1 MIFRPSARVLL
12 QMRTEEFTDTEPLEQ
27 RLPSPTGEG
36 VDSPARIPE
45 PPQSPEQDVE
55 AFAQDLLLD
64 NQRRLVALER
74 RRDEL
79 PANEYTEQREQ
90 LRENRAQILQFATIN
105 DNEVRPESVNGNA
118 PDDLTVTGGIQP
130 ISVQIE
136 RNGLATADTA
146 TVVLNYADAPFD
158 PRIMRS
164 AHIEAIIG
172 VVPADDYEAGAERG
186 EIRPDES
193 LLSTIRSS
201 HGGVSES
208 ATRFVGYVDSWD
220 ISYSE
225 DDPTVTLECRD
236 MSAPFR
242 DIKLNTGESIDLSLP
257 IDFAVQRFVNNISA
271 YVRGTRVVYEGQ
283 GAPPIPA
290 SSAPQRRGA
299 RRGRRR
305 RRSRRG
311 GENMTLWDHI
321 TDTVRQLGLV
331 PIVRDF
337 DLVLAE
343 PRTLFST
350 TGTRRMIYGRNIQN
364 LEFTR
369 NLMGEKV
376 PTIEVRSYDP
386 EIMRTRWARWP
397 VRRGERASG
406 IFGRQNPP
414 RALRANEIPPSGS
427 NPEEKIRTILV
438 SGIVDPTILERVAR
452 NSFEQIGRQEI
463 EGNFRTMDASSF
475 EVMPEQANLLKMRT
489 GEPVE
494 LLIASADPS
503 GGENEAQPNSTIA
516 QIQAFSRQ
524 QREDYFVSL
533 GWDRVVA
540 RRFSA
545 LQEATAFQTVFR
557 VQDVR
562 IDWSV
567 DDGLTIHTGFVNYV
581 TVRED
586 SEEETQEGVQ

>member
-1 MIFRPSARVLL
+1 MIFRPSARIRLTL
-12 QMRTEEFTDTEPLEQ
+12 RTEEFTDTEPLEL

-36 VDSPARIPE
+36 VDSPARVAEAPL
-45 PPQSPEQDVE
+45 PPEQDIEVFVQE
-55 AFAQDLLLD
+55 LLQD
-64 NQRRLVALER
+64 NQRRLAELER
-74 RRDEL
+74 RREEL
-79 PANEYTEQREQ
+79 PVDEYTEQREQ
-90 LRENRAQILQFATIN
+90 LRTERSDILRAAYGDEDTSP
-105 DNEVRPESVNGNA
+105 PESVTGNA
-118 PDDLTVTGGIQP
+118 PDDLTVLGDIHP

-136 RNGLATADTA
+136 RNGLATANTA
-146 TVVLNYADAPFD
+146 TVVLNYVDAPFD
-158 PRIMRS
+158 PRIMRA
-164 AHIEAIIG
+164 AHIEAIVG
-172 VVPADDYEAGAERG
+172 VVPADDYEAGAERN
-186 EIRPDES
+186 ERRDDNS
-193 LLSTIRSS
+193 LRSIVPAS
-201 HGGVSES
+201 QDGPLMG
-208 ATRFVGYVDSWD
+208 ATRFVGFVDSWD
-220 ISYSE
+220 INYSQN
-225 DDPTVTLECRD
+225 DSTVTLECRD

-257 IDFAVQRFVNNISA
+257 IDQGVQAFVDSISA
-271 YVRGTRVVYEGQ
+271 YVRGVRVVYEGE
-283 GAPPIPA
+283 GTAPIPA
-290 SSAPQRRGA
+290 NAAPRRRA
-299 RRGRRR
+299 PRRGRRR

-343 PRTLFST
+343 PRTLFAT
-350 TGTRRMIYGRNIQN
+350 TGVRRMIYGRNIRD
-364 LEFTR
+364 LAFTR

-386 EIMRTRWARWP
+386 EIGRTRWARWP

-463 EGNFRTMDASSF
+463 EGTFTTMDVSSF
-475 EVMPEQANLLKMRT
+475 DVTTEQANLLRMES
-489 GEPVE
+489 GEPIE
-494 LLIASADPS
+494 LLIASGDPN

-516 QIQAFSRQ
+516 QIQAFNRQ
-524 QREDYFVSL
+524 QRRDFFISL
-533 GWDRVVA
+533 GWGERIA
-540 RRFSA
+540 NRFA
-545 LQEATAFQTVFR
+545 DLQEATGFQTVFR

-562 IDWSV
+562 LDWSNE
-567 DDGLTIHTGFVNYV
+567 DGLTINAGFVNYI

-586 SEEETQEGVQ
+586 QDNDG